1 MPGADQAIDNVLAS
15 PQNVLYSEKF
25 ERFEACFAGSG
36 DTLSAALLESKPFA
50 HLPVLGVPGW
60 CSANGTADFYLDAAV
75 FRPRKPQA
83 LYVITP

>member
-1 MPGADQAIDNVLAS
+1 LLEKLCSPRKAMTAHVYRVRPEDGACAS
-15 PQNVLYSEKF
+15 FDSAV
-25 ERFEACFAGSG
+25 A

-60 CSANGTADFYLDAAV
+60 CSANETPDFYCDLSV
-75 FRPRKPQA
+75 FRAAKPQA